1 VTKTAA
7 LGVAGFAST
16 LWLLTLVGAPW
27 LARSIGPGRSV
38 ATVAYLAGSRMCHQ
52 RPDRAFRLSGLPMPV
67 CARCT
72 GLYLGAPAGLALA
85 LWRARRPHG
94 PMSDRSARRL
104 LLWPAL
110 PTLASVGSEVLGL
123 GATPAWARLLLAV
136 PLAAAAAWV
145 CGERLSAD
153 VARER

>member
-1 VTKTAA
+1 MTKAA
-7 LGVAGFAST
+7 LGVAGVAST
-16 LWLLTLVGAPW
+16 LWLLTLVAAPG
-27 LARSIGPGRSV
+27 LARSAGPGRSV
-38 ATVAYLAGSRMCHQ
+38 AAIAYLAGSRVCHQ

-85 LWRARRPHG
+85 LWRARRLRG
-94 PMSDRSARRL
+94 PMSDRSARGL

-110 PTLASVGSEVLGL
+110 PTLASVGVEALGG

-136 PLAAAAAWV
+136 PLAAAAVWV
-145 CGERLSAD
+145 CGERLAAD
-153 VARER
+153 AARDR